1 MRVLPSRVMTD
12 HCRARVYAARSPS
25 PRGALADKHCGGEMQ
40 RAEDRQALPPTAW
53 RAVAIGAATIGALA
67 IGFLAIG
74 RLRIG
79 RLAVKSGEFGQL
91 DVDELNVGRLTV
103 KELITEGDD
112 RPE

>member
-1 MRVLPSRVMTD
+1 MRRALGYLEMVLAKATWRTV
-12 HCRARVYAARSPS
+12 
-25 PRGALADKHCGGEMQ
+25 MQ

-53 RAVAIGAATIGALA
+53 RAVAIGAMAIGAAAIGALA

-79 RLAVKSGEFGQL
+79 RLVVKSGEFGQL